1 MAITVL
7 AVGKVKEKYFA
18 QAIAEYSKRLK
29 PYAVLK
35 VVELEP
41 VSFSGA
47 NQEKAKREEGESIAK
62 FLEKQ
67 VDKFIIALDEG
78 GQQFN
83 SVKFASYLEK
93 INKPII
99 FIIGGTVGL
108 SDDVKNKADLKL
120 SLSALTFPH
129 ELVRVIL
136 FEQLYRATTIINN
149 KNYHY

>member
-7 AVGKVKEKYFA
+7 AVGKIKEKYFA
-18 QAIAEYSKRLK
+18 QAIVEYSKRLK

-41 VSFSGA
+41 ISFSGA
-47 NQEKAKREEGESIAK
+47 NQEKSKREEGKSIAK

-67 VDKFIIALDEG
+67 IDKFVIVLDEN

-93 INKPII
+93 INKPI
-99 FIIGGTVGL
+99 FIVIGGTVGL
-108 SDDVKNKADLKL
+108 ADDVKNKADLKL

-129 ELVRVIL
+129 ELARVIL
-136 FEQLYRATTIINN
+136 FEQLYRAATIVS
-149 KNYHY
+149 KKSYHY